1 MDEFTFGVMLLAMF
15 LAGLEIGVSYR
26 YVKYRSLIKENRR
39 LKQMLDDMQRIEELS
54 YRACCAMFQEA
65 AHAQQQLT
73 WSTKNYS
80 QAQRSRRCQ

>member
-15 LAGLEIGVSYR
+15 LAGFELGASYR
-26 YVKYRSLIKENRR
+26 YVKYRNLMKENRR

-65 AHAQQQLT
+65 ANAQQQLT
-73 WSTKNYS
+73 VRAKK
-80 QAQRSRRCQ
+80 